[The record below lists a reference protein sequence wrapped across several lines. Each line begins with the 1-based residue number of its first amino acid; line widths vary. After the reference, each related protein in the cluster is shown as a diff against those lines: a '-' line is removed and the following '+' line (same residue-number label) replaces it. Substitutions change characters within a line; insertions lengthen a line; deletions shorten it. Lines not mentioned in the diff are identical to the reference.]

1 MSAQTM
7 YSLAMQPSAFLR
19 IGELSRRTGVSP
31 ELLRA
36 WERRYSLLR
45 PERTEGG
52 FRLYSAEDE
61 ARVRRMKH
69 HVEGGLSAAEAARLA
84 TEDPAE
90 TDAGSEEGG
99 RLERLTGEL
108 GRCLESFDESGASR
122 VLDRMFDTWTTVSVL
137 RDVVLPYLHDLGERW
152 QDGRVSVGQE
162 HFASNFLRARLL
174 SLGRGWD
181 SGSGPLALLACA
193 PGDRHELG
201 LICFGI
207 ALRERGW
214 RIAYLGADTPV
225 ESLQAAADELR
236 PRVVVVSAVYSDA
249 MDDNQEALAGLASAH
264 RLVLAGRGVDADFA
278 SKIDA
283 SVLEGDPI
291 TAAAAL
297 T

>member
-1 MSAQTM
+1 
-7 YSLAMQPSAFLR
+7 MQPSAFLR
-19 IGELSRRTGVSP
+19 IGEISRRTGVSP

-36 WERRYSLLR
+36 WERRYALLR

-69 HVEGGLSAAEAARLA
+69 HVEGGLAAAEAARLA
-84 TEDPAE
+84 KEAPLEPAV
-90 TDAGSEEGG
+90 AGEQGG
-99 RLERLTGEL
+99 RLELLTDEL
-108 GRCLESFDESGASR
+108 GGCLESFDESGASK
-122 VLDRMFDTWTTVSVL
+122 VIDRMFDTWSTVAVL
-137 RDVVLPYLHDLGERW
+137 RGVVLPYLHDLGERW
-152 QDGRVSVGQE
+152 EAGEVSIGQE

-214 RIAYLGADTPV
+214 RIAFLGADTPV
-225 ESLQAAADELR
+225 ESLKATADELR
-236 PRVVVVSAVYSDA
+236 PQVAVVSAVYRDA
-249 MDDNQEALAGLASAH
+249 MDANQDVLAGLASSH
-264 RLVLAGRGVDADFA
+264 RLVLAGRGVDESFA
-278 SKIDA
+278 EKIGA
-283 SVLEGDPI
+283 SLLEGDPI
-291 TAAAAL
+291 TAAATLA
-297 T
+297 